1 MGHYDNLKEMLC
13 KELKK
18 FDRKQSVNDSDLE
31 TLQLLT
37 DIIKNIDKIEIL
49 EEDGGYSQA
58 GDWEMEGRGAYSR
71 ENSYRRRDSRG
82 RYSRDRYSRSGDI
95 SEQLERMMRNAK
107 DPREQEAIQKAMDM
121 LEQE

>member
-49 EEDGGYSQA
+49 EEDGDYSQA
-58 GDWEMEGRGAYSR
+58 GDMCRWALWKKQR
-71 ENSYRRRDSRG
+71 
-82 RYSRDRYSRSGDI
+82 
-95 SEQLERMMRNAK
+95 
-107 DPREQEAIQKAMDM
+107 
-121 LEQE
+121 

>member
-58 GDWEMEGRGAYSR
+58 GDWEMEGRGSYSR

>member
-58 GDWEMEGRGAYSR
+58 GDWEMEGRGSYSR

-82 RYSRDRYSRSGDI
+82 RYSRDRNSRSEDI
-95 SEQLERMMRNAK
+95 LEQLERMMRNAK

>member
-49 EEDGGYSQA
+49 EEEGGYSQA
-58 GDWEMEGRGAYSR
+58 SDWEMEGRGSYSR

-82 RYSRDRYSRSGDI
+82 RYSRDRYSRSGDM

-107 DPREQEAIQKAMDM
+107 DAREQEAIQKAMDM

>member
-58 GDWEMEGRGAYSR
+58 GDWEMEGRGAYFR